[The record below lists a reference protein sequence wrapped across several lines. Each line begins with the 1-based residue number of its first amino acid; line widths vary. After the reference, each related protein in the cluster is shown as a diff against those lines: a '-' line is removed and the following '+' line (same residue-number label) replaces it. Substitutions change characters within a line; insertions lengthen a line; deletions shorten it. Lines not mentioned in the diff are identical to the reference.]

1 MSTAATEDDEAAA
14 GVRTGL
20 GGAAAGLRTALTVAA
35 AADKVAIPPADKVA
49 PPEVDARV
57 GVQFLPRCSVE

>member
-1 MSTAATEDDEAAA
+1 MHGLHLMSTAATEDDEAAA

-35 AADKVAIPPADKVA
+35 AADKVA

>member
-1 MSTAATEDDEAAA
+1 MHGLHLMSTAATEDDEAAA

-20 GGAAAGLRTALTVAA
+20 EEAAAGLRTALTVAVA
-35 AADKVAIPPADKVA
+35 AVKVA